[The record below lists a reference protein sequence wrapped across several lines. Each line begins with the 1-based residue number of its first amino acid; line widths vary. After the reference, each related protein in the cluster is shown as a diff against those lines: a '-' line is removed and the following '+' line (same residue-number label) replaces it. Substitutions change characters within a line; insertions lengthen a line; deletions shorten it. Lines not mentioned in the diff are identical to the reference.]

1 MTHVQNHANRL
12 AARVPKVEF
21 LETADRAARRRRLD
35 DIRGD
40 FELSAG
46 GFVERFERLARDCRV
61 DNVVGL
67 VLVVLY
73 DDRNVERVM
82 ASSDGV
88 DLDSMR
94 WQEGNLPAGADSSVP
109 QPRECHP

>member
-12 AARVPKVEF
+12 AARVPKVES

-35 DIRGD
+35 YIRGD
-40 FELSAG
+40 FEFSAG

-67 VLVVLY
+67 VLVVLD

-88 DLDSMR
+88 DLHITV
-94 WQEGNLPAGADSSVP
+94 WQEGNLPAGADNSVP